1 MPYFDHSATT
11 PLHPNVEKIM
21 GEVSR
26 LNFGNPS
33 SIYSSGRK
41 SKSIIESTRRIIAE
55 AIGAEKEEIVFTGS
69 GTESNNMVL
78 WSLIFGEKKHVITSA
93 IEHPAILK
101 VIDSLASFNIES
113 SILPVD
119 SNGRVN
125 PDDLKSV
132 IKSNTGLIS
141 IMTVNNEVGTIQPI
155 EELTKISKEENIPF
169 HSDTVQAF
177 GKMPLSVNSLGAEYL
192 SFSAHKFYGPKGIGF
207 LYKKKGLK
215 LNPLIIGGG
224 QETSLRAG
232 TENISGIAGLGEAAK
247 QISKKLNERIN
258 HLSELESF
266 FVSKINNQ
274 FPNAIYNGHPKHHV
288 PGLISL
294 SFPGHPSE
302 IVLAKLDRKGIEL
315 SSGSAC
321 GSGIIKPSPV
331 LKQMGIPDEQ
341 NLSTLRVSFGRNNTK
356 DEIEILVNELD
367 NIING

>member
-21 GEVSR
+21 SEVSR
-26 LNFGNPS
+26 SNFGNPS

-55 AIGAEKEEIVFTGS
+55 TVGANSNEIFFTGS

-101 VIDSLASFNIES
+101 VIDSLGSFNVES

-125 PDDLKSV
+125 PDDLKSA
-132 IKSNTGLIS
+132 IKPNTGLIS

-155 EELTKISKEENIPF
+155 DELIQISREAKITF

-177 GKMPLSVNSLGAEYL
+177 GKMPLSVKTLEAEYL
-192 SFSAHKFYGPKGIGF
+192 SFSAHKFYGPKGVGF
-207 LYKKKGLK
+207 LYKKKGTE

-224 QETSLRAG
+224 QENSFRAG
-232 TENISGIAGLGEAAK
+232 TENISGIAGLGEAVK
-247 QISKKLNERIN
+247 LISKKLNHRIN

-266 FVSKINNQ
+266 FVSKINHQ

-288 PGLISL
+288 PGVISI
-294 SFPGHPSE
+294 SFPGHPSD
-302 IVLAKLDRKGIEL
+302 IVLKKLDRKGIEL

-321 GSGIIKPSPV
+321 GSGIVKPSPV
-331 LKQMGIPDEQ
+331 LKEMGIPDEQ